1 MSIAKIQHHFEQAAQ
16 LNALQNWIVS
26 NQTKLIV
33 NGLTGSSL
41 SFILAEIYKKSTHSI
56 LLILEDKEEA
66 AYIFND
72 LEELIPDKPLL
83 FYPASYKRPYQIE
96 ETDNANILLRSE
108 VLNKINSNKK
118 PLFTVTYPDALFE
131 KVVTKSTLKKNTL
144 TVGVGDSISLDFVN
158 EVLFEYQFQRVDF
171 VSSPGE
177 FSVRGGI
184 VDVFSF
190 SNDKPYRIEFFG
202 DEVESI
208 RTFDIETQLSLQKL
222 SKIQLLP
229 NIENKAMLENRESFL
244 HYIPNNTLIIHKNKE
259 FIFGQLDKL
268 FEKSELAFQNSSA
281 LLPTSAPTNLF
292 TNGNEFSQ
300 LLAKFKTVQLGTFD
314 TNQGDETIV
323 FNTKPQ
329 PSFNKHFEL

>member
-16 LNALQNWIVS
+16 LNALQNRLIG
-26 NQTKLIV
+26 NQHKLIV
-33 NGLTGSSL
+33 NGLTGSAL
-41 SFILAEIYKKSTHSI
+41 SFVLAEIYKKATQSI

-72 LEELIPDKPLL
+72 LEVLIPDKPLL

-96 ETDNANILLRSE
+96 EVDNANILLRSE
-108 VLNKINSNKK
+108 VLNKISSNKK

-144 TVGVGDSISLDFVN
+144 TINVGDSISLDFVN

-190 SNDKPYRIEFFG
+190 SNDKPYRIEFFCNC
-202 DEVESI
+202 
-208 RTFDIETQLSLQKL
+208 LC
-222 SKIQLLP
+222 
-229 NIENKAMLENRESFL
+229 
-244 HYIPNNTLIIHKNKE
+244 
-259 FIFGQLDKL
+259 
-268 FEKSELAFQNSSA
+268 
-281 LLPTSAPTNLF
+281 
-292 TNGNEFSQ
+292 
-300 LLAKFKTVQLGTFD
+300 
-314 TNQGDETIV
+314 
-323 FNTKPQ
+323 
-329 PSFNKHFEL
+329 